1 MNGGR
6 VRALAVAVI
15 RRNDE
20 ILVAEIPDEVKGI
33 TGYRPLGGTIEFGE
47 RGDET
52 IVRELREEL
61 GAEIVD
67 TRYLGTLENIFE
79 YRGVRYHEIVRA
91 YEARFAD
98 ADLYEREHFDAVEE
112 RADAFVCTWRSIR
125 SFDAKG
131 PLYPEGLLALI
142 G

>member
-1 MNGGR
+1 MNRGR
-6 VRALAVAVI
+6 VRAVAVAVI
-15 RRNDE
+15 RRRDE
-20 ILVAEIPDEVKGI
+20 ILVADIPDEVKGI

-79 YRGVRYHEIVRA
+79 YRGARSHEIVRV

-98 ADLYEREHFDAVEE
+98 GALYERERFDAVEE
-112 RADAFVCTWRSIR
+112 RADPFVCVWRSIR
-125 SFDAKG
+125 TFGAG
-131 PLYPEGLLALI
+131 APLYPDGLLELI
-142 G
+142 A